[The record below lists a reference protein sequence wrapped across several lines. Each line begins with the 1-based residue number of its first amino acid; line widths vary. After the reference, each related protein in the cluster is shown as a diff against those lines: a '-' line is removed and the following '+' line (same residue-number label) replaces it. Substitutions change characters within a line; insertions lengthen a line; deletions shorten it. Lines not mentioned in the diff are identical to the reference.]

1 MSRRIHR
8 FPLAEH
14 RQRGPRRAG
23 KTLVEMLVLMLIL
36 NVIVALAATILIGAM
51 RAEQQVRRGSVQ
63 QRALAQL
70 GECFRRDAHRAWSC
84 EVAEACNFTLPEG
97 QSIHYTPASP
107 RIKREIRRGGEVVH
121 RDSFLLGDAALV
133 TFEMPSSEGGRL
145 VRLRV
150 AQRAG
155 SARPL
160 LASTRPA
167 VIEAGLGTGKSVATP
182 DRTEETTD
190 EETSQSAPGEELP

>member
-1 MSRRIHR
+1 MSRK
-8 FPLAEH
+8 
-14 RQRGPRRAG
+14 PRSMVRAGYSRRAGGRAG

-36 NVIVALAATILIGAM
+36 NVIVALGATTLIGAM

-70 GECFRRDAHRAWSC
+70 SRSFRRDAHRALAC
-84 EVAEACNFTLPEG
+84 EVSEECEFTLPGG
-97 QSIHYTPASP
+97 QSIHYRQAAP
-107 RIKREIRRGGEVVH
+107 RIAREIRRGGEVVH
-121 RDSFLLGDAALV
+121 RDTFLLGDAALV
-133 TFEMPSSEGGRL
+133 TFEMPPSEGGRL

-150 AQRAG
+150 AERAG

-167 VIEAGLGTGKSVATP
+167 VIEAGIATGNRAAG
-182 DRTEETTD
+182 
-190 EETSQSAPGEELP
+190 ETSRRAAEEEMP